1 MKTINKN
8 QKIVLVMLS
17 IIAVISIG
25 IYFLFYKENNEYSAI
40 EDSSNIL
47 ENISQNSNTS
57 LPEIKETILV
67 HITGCVNK
75 QGIVKLKEGAR
86 IANAI
91 DAAEGLSE
99 KADMNQINLAYP
111 LEDGQKIYIPSVD
124 DTSINSSDKSSEKEY
139 VTTNPGDNVIMEDIS
154 DNNSR
159 KGETN
164 VMININTATQA
175 ELESIPGIGPS
186 TALKILE
193 YRQSNGKFS
202 SIEDIKNIKGIG
214 DAKYESMKNSI
225 TVK

>member
-1 MKTINKN
+1 MKNFNKN
-8 QKIVLVMLS
+8 QKIILIIVC
-17 IIAVISIG
+17 IIAIIG
-25 IYFLFYKENNEYSAI
+25 IIIYLLFYQQNKYYSAI

-47 ENISQNSNTS
+47 ENITQNTAN
-57 LPEIKETILV
+57 LIPEIKETILV
-67 HITGCVNK
+67 HITGCVKK

-111 LEDGQKIYIPSVD
+111 LEDGQKVYIPSVD
-124 DTSINSSDKSSEKEY
+124 DHSTNENNEKEY
-139 VTTNPGDNVIMEDIS
+139 VTANPGDNIIIDDVS
-154 DNNSR
+154 DTTK
-159 KGETN
+159 KGDTN
-164 VMININTATQA
+164 IMININTATQT
-175 ELESIPGIGPS
+175 ELESIPGVGPS

-193 YRQSNGKFS
+193 YRQINGNFS

-214 DAKYESMKNSI
+214 DAKYENMKKSI